1 LSNEIRIVVSSDNK
15 AQNAFKATKQAQKEI
30 GEEAATA
37 SKKVKEF
44 GVDSEVAGKRASQ
57 SFGNTS
63 QGLSKLGDIFEKV
76 GITAAGFLAANLVT
90 SATQKLVEGF
100 HASVD
105 AASNLNESMNAV
117 QKVFGSSQQK
127 ILDWGKNNAN
137 SFGLSQRAFN
147 EMATPMGALL
157 KNAGLNLDQVST
169 STIKLTER
177 ASDMASVFNTDVSD
191 ALEAIQA
198 GLRGETDPL
207 EQYGVHLSAAAV
219 EAEALTETHKKMA
232 SQLTDAELMT
242 ARLNLIMKETADTAG
257 DFKDT
262 SDGLANSQ
270 RIVAA
275 KTEEV
280 EAAIGQ
286 RLLPV
291 MLQWS
296 QFKLDVISEISDRFV
311 PALDGA
317 IAKTSEFKDH
327 LDPQLKSAL
336 DNVKQGLGTNSDA
349 LNRYKDDVD
358 LVQGAL
364 EALVGS
370 SIALL
375 IFNLEVLR
383 GSLLLFDAAWNVF
396 KTAAVVAIMVVINAL
411 GWIVDAA
418 AKAFG
423 WIPGIGQKLKDTARQ
438 FDEFRD
444 QANRALGGI
453 LDKTVHVTIDQHYT
467 ISGQQVAGPVARD
480 RAAFAAGGPVG
491 AAGGG
496 SRGGLVEVG
505 EEGRELVRLPYGSS
519 VVPHSNT
526 EDMMAQGG
534 QMGGHIVEMK
544 VTGDIDSVFVTFFQ
558 KLLRTGQITI
568 SSKYVSDN

>member
-1 LSNEIRIVVSSDNK
+1 VNVVDITVTGHDKSGP
-15 AQNAFKATKQAQKEI
+15 AFNS
-30 GEEAATA
+30 A
-37 SKKVKEF
+37 SRS
-44 GVDSEVAGKRASQ
+44 GS
-57 SFGNTS
+57 SFGAALGKIGTIAGGILAS
-63 QGLSKLGDIFEKV
+63 DFIGKAMDKAIQGFND
-76 GITAAGFLAANLVT
+76 
-90 SATQKLVEGF
+90 
-100 HASVD
+100 SVN

-117 QKVFGSSQQK
+117 QKVFGASQQK
-127 ILDWGKNNAN
+127 ILDWGKNNAT

-157 KNAGLNLDQVST
+157 KNAGLNLDQVAT
-169 STIKLTER
+169 STVKLTER

-207 EQYGVHLSAAAV
+207 ERYGVSLSAARV
-219 EAEALTETHKKMA
+219 EAEALTETHKKAA
-232 SQLTDAELMT
+232 SQLTQTELMT
-242 ARLNLIMKETADTAG
+242 ARLNLIMQQTASTAG

-275 KTEEV
+275 RTEEV

-296 QFKLDVISEISDRFV
+296 QFKLDVISEISDHFV

-317 IAKTSEFKDH
+317 IAKAGEFKDA
-327 LDPQLKSAL
+327 LDPQLTAAL
-336 DNVKQGLGTNSDA
+336 DNVKQGLGTDSDA
-349 LNRYKDDVD
+349 LNKYKDDID
-358 LVQGAL
+358 LVIGAL
-364 EALVGS
+364 EILVGS
-370 SIALL
+370 SLGQL

-383 GSLLLFDAAWNVF
+383 GSILLFEAAWNVF
-396 KTAAVVAIMVVINAL
+396 KTAAVLAAMVVINAL

-444 QANRALGGI
+444 QANKALGGI

-467 ISGQQVAGPVARD
+467 VSGHQVAGPVARD
-480 RAAFAAGGPVG
+480 RAAFAHGGIVG
-491 AAGGG
+491 
-496 SRGGLVEVG
+496 
-505 EEGRELVRLPYGSS
+505 
-519 VVPHSNT
+519 
-526 EDMMAQGG
+526 AQGG
-534 QMGGHIVEMK
+534 GPRSGGTVVGEHGWELLDLAPGTRVHSHEDSVRMMSEMGGNAAPEAK
-544 VTGDIDSVFVTFFQ
+544 VSFDFTGADEEFAKFVRKFVRINGGGNVQTAFG
-558 KLLRTGQITI
+558 R
-568 SSKYVSDN
+568 N